1 MFLRTSLAAVASA
14 MVLVACGGG
23 DETTIVRTTAV
34 KVVGDSLNDSGTF
47 GFKFTVQGTSS
58 EPSLIWTDRVTTAV
72 GAPALCPRYVATSAT
87 TAALN
92 TAATACTSYGVGGG
106 RINVSGTPGDSTP
119 FSIVQQLKDVAAAGN
134 YGAEEL
140 LLVDGGGN
148 DAADLVGAYLA
159 ASSDGGASYV
169 ALLGELLTL
178 AQVQAAV
185 TGGPTGLAAA
195 GGTYMTTLANLL
207 ADTITEQALNKGA
220 QRIVVITAP
229 DVTVTPRF
237 LGLLSLIGSASGAD
251 TAVGVKALANS
262 WVVAF
267 NTQLKSRLSVNSKVA
282 VVDFYAELN
291 KWVAKPA
298 DFGLTN
304 ATTPACPSTGT
315 ESGLPTY
322 RIDTCTA
329 SLLSTAPFPSGEATA
344 DWWTSYVFSDNFHG
358 TPRTNEL
365 MGQLVTQA
373 LDAKGWR

>member
-1 MFLRTSLAAVASA
+1 MFLRTSLAAAA
-14 MVLVACGGG
+14 AALVLVACGGG
-23 DETTIVRTTAV
+23 DDPAPIRTTSV

-47 GFKFTVQGTSS
+47 GIKFTVQGTNS
-58 EPSLIWTDRVTTAV
+58 EPSLIWTDRVTAAV
-72 GAPALCPRYVATSAT
+72 GAPALCPRYVATTAT
-87 TAALN
+87 NVALN
-92 TAATACTSYGVGGG
+92 PTATSCTSYGVGGG
-106 RINVSGTPGDSTP
+106 RVNVSGTAGDDTP
-119 FSIVQQLKDVAAAGN
+119 FSIIQQLEDVAATGS

-159 ASSDGGASYV
+159 ASSDNGASYV
-169 ALLGELLTL
+169 ALLSELLTPL
-178 AQVQAAV
+178 EVQTAV
-185 TGGPTGLAAA
+185 GGGATGLAAA
-195 GGTYMTTLANLL
+195 GNTYMAALANLL
-207 ADTITEQALNKGA
+207 ADTLTTQALNKGA

-237 LGLLSLIGSASGAD
+237 LGLLALIGQSSPD
-251 TAVGVKALANS
+251 TAATVKALANS
-262 WVVAF
+262 WVVTF
-267 NTQLKSRLSVNSKVA
+267 NTQLKNRLNGNSKVA

-291 KWVAKPA
+291 KWVSEPT

-304 ATTPACPSTGT
+304 ATTPACPTTGT

-322 RIDTCTA
+322 SIATCTA
-329 SLLSTAPFPSGEATA
+329 TLLSTPPFPTGETTA
-344 DWWTSYVFSDNFHG
+344 DWWNSYVFSDNFHG